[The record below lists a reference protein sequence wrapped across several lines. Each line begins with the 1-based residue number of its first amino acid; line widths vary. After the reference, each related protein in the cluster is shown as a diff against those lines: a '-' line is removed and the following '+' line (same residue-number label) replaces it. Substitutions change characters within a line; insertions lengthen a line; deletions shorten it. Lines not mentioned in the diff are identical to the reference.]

1 MAGSISSMGLYCF
14 FELLP
19 LLCFEALV
27 LLLVGADLADERGA
41 ELLRIPAMTPG
52 ALNGWLFSFL
62 DFSWT
67 SSRSSVAHQRG
78 HWKLENSSMPAVG
91 RGLPWAGARN
101 NRVS

>member
-41 ELLRIPAMTPG
+41 ELLRIPAMTPRSAERVAVLIPG
-52 ALNGWLFSFL
+52 DAG
-62 DFSWT
+62 
-67 SSRSSVAHQRG
+67 SRSRAP
-78 HWKLENSSMPAVG
+78 LG
-91 RGLPWAGARN
+91 R
-101 NRVS
+101 STE